1 MWTSDLN
8 VAEYI
13 YNWNIGYF
21 AGWINDFLLLLCAL
35 VMFLTRKNI
44 NDDNS
49 TVNTVEN
56 PTFNLNDSV

>member
-13 YNWNIGYF
+13 YNWNIGYY

-44 NDDNS
+44 SDDNS

-56 PTFNLNDSV
+56 PMFNLTANV